1 MATSSDSDIS
11 SKADSL
17 HSSEYSERSLL
28 LKPEPASESDDW
40 LDTTLRDS
48 KPWISYCLA
57 NHEKCRL
64 MTPIAIPTRL
74 IDVGPQ
80 DGSKDPFI
88 FISSSRCSA
97 QLEQK
102 EDWPPKIDVE
112 SFRYIAL
119 SYCWGKS
126 GNLTTTIHNLDTM
139 QTGIKWD
146 TIPQTIKDAILVT
159 RKLGVRYL
167 WVDALCIIQGPGG
180 DWEVESPKMA
190 DVYGGAFLTISAALS
205 PDVGHG
211 LRQSIESPLPI
222 DNWTKRARKG
232 LSHSGPRVA
241 NVSEEYRLTSHPLY
255 KRGWA
260 LQERI
265 LSRRLLIFCRD
276 GVYWECQSSAQSK
289 FFPQLASRGGG
300 RLRETCSDRE
310 WGEILEDYT
319 SRLLTL
325 ESDKLPALSGVAMVY
340 HRSTKQDYL
349 AGLWKQSLLTDLL
362 WRRQQNPFLP
372 TIKPAKPS
380 TFRAPSWSWSSIDA
394 NIQHFGVTVTRFATA
409 VIDAHVELKNPL
421 APFGEVIGGSITLCG
436 PMLPGK
442 TIKADDNFNV
452 GLDFDATPPLE
463 EIWYMLLVIDSYD
476 YGHGIALVSGKGP
489 SKNEY
494 ERVGFFIFGVKLRDA
509 DGEPELRTA

>member
-1 MATSSDSDIS
+1 
-11 SKADSL
+11 
-17 HSSEYSERSLL
+17 
-28 LKPEPASESDDW
+28 
-40 LDTTLRDS
+40 
-48 KPWISYCLA
+48 
-57 NHEKCRL
+57 

-80 DGSKDPFI
+80 DCSKDPFI

-97 QLEQK
+97 PLEQK

-126 GNLTTTIHNLDTM
+126 GNLTTTIHNIDTM

-190 DVYGGAFLTISAALS
+190 DVYRGAFLTISAALS
-205 PDVGHG
+205 PDVWHG

-222 DNWTKRARKG
+222 DKWTRRARKG

-241 NVSEEYRLTSHPLY
+241 NVSEEYRLTSHPVY

-276 GVYWECQSSAQSK
+276 GVYWECQSSAHSK
-289 FFPQLASRGGG
+289 SFPQLASRGGG

-310 WGEILEDYT
+310 WGGILEDYT

-340 HRSTKQDYL
+340 HRSTKQDY
-349 AGLWKQSLLTDLL
+349 
-362 WRRQQNPFLP
+362 
-372 TIKPAKPS
+372 
-380 TFRAPSWSWSSIDA
+380 
-394 NIQHFGVTVTRFATA
+394 
-409 VIDAHVELKNPL
+409 
-421 APFGEVIGGSITLCG
+421 
-436 PMLPGK
+436 
-442 TIKADDNFNV
+442 
-452 GLDFDATPPLE
+452 
-463 EIWYMLLVIDSYD
+463 Y
-476 YGHGIALVSGKGP
+476 
-489 SKNEY
+489 
-494 ERVGFFIFGVKLRDA
+494 
-509 DGEPELRTA
+509 